1 MQVGQNEAAV
11 PSVGFQTYISCQ
23 GLPFYPICPVLSQLK
38 ALTVKTI
45 TKKKQNKTKPL
56 LLQSP
61 MSANLRDAIVK
72 KKKKKSKQA
81 H

>member
-1 MQVGQNEAAV
+1 MQVGQNEVAV

-45 TKKKQNKTKPL
+45 TKKNQTKPL

-61 MSANLRDAIVK
+61 MSANLRDAVVK
-72 KKKKKSKQA
+72 KKKKQA